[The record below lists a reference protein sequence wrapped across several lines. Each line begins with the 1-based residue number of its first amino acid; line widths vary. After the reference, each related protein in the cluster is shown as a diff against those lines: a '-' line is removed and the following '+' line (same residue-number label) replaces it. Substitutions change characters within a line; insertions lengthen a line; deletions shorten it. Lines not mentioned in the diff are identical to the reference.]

1 MWLPYSPD
9 GEGRLRLHFFVPVL
23 ATQAKPGPAHRGTV
37 FDIGYQP
44 YTGVRE
50 GRWRGRR
57 AIFKDGVRTALA
69 FGRGGR
75 AKIVPW
81 FFIVALSTMGLV
93 FSIVAAAANAMA
105 GPGAAEEAGIP
116 SHSDFYGIA
125 SILIFVFAAV
135 VAPDLLSPDR
145 RTGVISLYRVRPV
158 TGTDYIVSRWAAF
171 LSVMLVAVWL
181 PQIVLF
187 LGLSGS
193 DPVPMDYLT
202 KHWLDIPRFIL
213 AGAAIAVYAT
223 TLAMLA
229 ASFTTRRAYASVFL
243 VGLFVISAP
252 FTVGMSQEIEGA
264 AGQWISMF
272 TLTSIP
278 VHVNDIIFG
287 EVSEISDMA
296 PARELGSAVLVGW
309 YFAWT
314 VIPGSILWLRYRK
327 LAA

>member
-1 MWLPYSPD
+1 MS
-9 GEGRLRLHFFVPVL
+9 E
-23 ATQAKPGPAHRGTV
+23 GTV

-50 GRWRGRR
+50 GRSRGRR
-57 AIFKDGVRTALA
+57 AIFKDGVRTALG

-75 AKIVPW
+75 AKILPW
-81 FFIVALSTMGLV
+81 FFIVALSAIGLV
-93 FSIVAAAANAMA
+93 FSIVAAAANVMG
-105 GPGAAEEAGIP
+105 GPGTAEKVDIP

-125 SILIFVFAAV
+125 SIMLFVFAAV
-135 VAPDLLSPDR
+135 VAPDLLSPDKR
-145 RTGVISLYRVRPV
+145 NGVINLYRVRPI

-171 LSVMLVAVWL
+171 LSVMLIAVWL
-181 PQIVLF
+181 PQVILF

-193 DPVPMDYLT
+193 DPAPMDYMS

-252 FTVGMSQEIEGA
+252 FTVGMAQEIGGT
-264 AGQWISMF
+264 AGQFISLF
-272 TLTSIP
+272 ELTAIP

-287 EVSEISDMA
+287 DVSEMTEHA
-296 PARELGSAVLVGW
+296 PAKKLGSAVLIAW

-314 VIPGSILWLRYRK
+314 VIPAFILWSRYRK
-327 LAA
+327 LAS

>member
-1 MWLPYSPD
+1 MGKPINS
-9 GEGRLRLHFFVPVL
+9 E
-23 ATQAKPGPAHRGTV
+23 AIAQAQRGSAHSGTV

-50 GRWRGRR
+50 GRSRGRR

-69 FGRGGR
+69 LGRGGR
-75 AKIVPW
+75 SKILPW
-81 FFIVALSTMGLV
+81 FFIVALSALGLI
-93 FSIVAAAANAMA
+93 FSIVAAAANAMGGA
-105 GPGAAEEAGIP
+105 GAAENAGIP

-125 SILIFVFAAV
+125 SILVFVFAAV
-135 VAPDLLSPDR
+135 VGPDLLSPDKR
-145 RTGVISLYRVRPV
+145 DGVLSLYRVRPI
-158 TGTDYIVSRWAAF
+158 TGTDYIASRWAAF
-171 LSVMLVAVWL
+171 LSVMLVALWV

-193 DPVPMDYLT
+193 DPVPMDYVT
-202 KHWLDIPRFIL
+202 KNWLDIPRFIL
-213 AGAAIAVYAT
+213 AGAAMAVYAT

-252 FTVGMSQEIEGA
+252 FTVGMSQEIDPA
-264 AGQWISMF
+264 AGQWVSMF

-314 VIPGSILWLRYRK
+314 VIPGLILSSRYRK
-327 LAA
+327 LAS

>member
-1 MWLPYSPD
+1 MS
-9 GEGRLRLHFFVPVL
+9 E
-23 ATQAKPGPAHRGTV
+23 AIAQARPGSAHGGTV

-50 GRWRGRR
+50 GRSRGRR

-75 AKIVPW
+75 AKILPW
-81 FFIVALSTMGLV
+81 FFIVALSALGLV
-93 FSIVAAAANAMA
+93 FSIVAGAVNAMG
-105 GPGAAEEAGIP
+105 GPGGAEKAGIP

-125 SILIFVFAAV
+125 SIMLFVFAAV
-135 VAPDLLSPDR
+135 VAPDLLSPDKR
-145 RTGVISLYRVRPV
+145 SGVLNLYRVRPI

-171 LSVMLVAVWL
+171 LSVMLIAVWL

-193 DPVPMDYLT
+193 DPLPMDYV
-202 KHWLDIPRFIL
+202 KKNWLDVPRFIL
-213 AGAAIAVYAT
+213 AGAAMAVYAA

-252 FTVGMSQEIEGA
+252 FTVGLSQEIDAA
-264 AGQWISMF
+264 AGQWVSMF

-287 EVSEISDMA
+287 EVSEVTDMA
-296 PARELGSAVLVGW
+296 PARKLGSVVLVGW

-314 VIPGSILWLRYRK
+314 VIPGLVLWSRYRK
-327 LAA
+327 LAS

>member
-1 MWLPYSPD
+1 MSD
-9 GEGRLRLHFFVPVL
+9 
-23 ATQAKPGPAHRGTV
+23 AIAQAQPGSAHGGTV

-50 GRWRGRR
+50 GRSRGRR
-57 AIFKDGVRTALA
+57 AILKDGVRTALG

-75 AKIVPW
+75 AKVLPW
-81 FFIVALSTMGLV
+81 LFIVGLSALGLI
-93 FSIVAAAANAMA
+93 FSIVAAAANAMG
-105 GPGAAEEAGIP
+105 GPGGADKAGIP
-116 SHSDFYGIA
+116 SHSDFNGIA
-125 SILIFVFAAV
+125 SVILFVFSAV
-135 VAPDLLSPDR
+135 VGPDLLSPDKR
-145 RTGVISLYRVRPV
+145 NGVINLYRVRPI

-171 LSVMLVAVWL
+171 LSVMLIAVWL
-181 PQIVLF
+181 PHVVLF
-187 LGLSGS
+187 LGRSGS

-202 KHWLDIPRFIL
+202 KNWLDIPRFIL
-213 AGAAIAVYAT
+213 AGAAMAVYAT

-252 FTVGMSQEIEGA
+252 FTVGVSQQIEGA

-272 TLTSIP
+272 TLTEIP

-287 EVSEISDMA
+287 KVSEMTEHA
-296 PARELGSAVLVGW
+296 PARKLGSTVLLGW

-314 VIPGSILWLRYRK
+314 VIPGLILWARYRK
-327 LAA
+327 LAS